1 MNPDTFQLPGGNLA
15 TLSPQLATEMKK
27 RFRFDKDNKFKL
39 YLLSAGVRSKY
50 LNIEKNSYEP
60 EFQAWFKSSGVDELF
75 GSLSNFTRYAAA
87 GEVINYVSTKSANPK
102 KYLAQLPVSLRSL
115 YEISKILKSD
125 EEVFFVCFH
134 FTPTRRQVGSPKSE
148 WRTKNTTSLIHPHCS
163 SLTLAS
169 WRKRW
174 EEPGIEVEADKYSR
188 NVKLLTI
195 KVSEDIFN
203 FDAVGN
209 KTGVVDIEAVQD
221 LLKQIESL
229 LSKDNEVQFK
239 IETEIERITEK
250 YTAEQQKRDPSQVLK
265 VSKKNRADDYK

>member
-1 MNPDTFQLPGGNLA
+1 
-15 TLSPQLATEMKK
+15 MKK

-50 LNIEKNSYEP
+50 LNVEKNSYEP
-60 EFQAWFKSSGVDELF
+60 EFQAWFKSSGVDKLF

-125 EEVFFVCFH
+125 EEVFPVCFH

-148 WRTKNTTSLIHPHCS
+148 WRTKNTESLIHPHCS

-209 KTGVVDIEAVQD
+209 KTGIVDIEAVQD

-239 IETEIERITEK
+239 IETEIDRITEK
-250 YTAEQQKRDPSQVLK
+250 YTAEQKKRDPSQVLK